1 MTVYREKII
10 LSYRQLRE
18 VHEELLTRIINIGMA
33 GDFAEVNAIFEA
45 GDEFQ
50 FDLEM
55 FRDTEDLNLQKLIA
69 FFDELETLMNS
80 LATINGLTEA
90 ELDAFDEDDME
101 EEI

>member
-1 MTVYREKII
+1 MTAYREKII
-10 LSYRQLRE
+10 LSYRHLLE

-33 GDFAEVNAIFEA
+33 GDFAEVNEVFEA

-55 FRDTEDLNLQKLIA
+55 FRETKDINLQKLIA
-69 FFDELETLMNS
+69 FFDQLETLMNS